1 MDKLDNLEKLKEKFN
16 ISYEQAKIALEFND
30 WDMLDAELFLEYNNI
45 IEKPEEGI
53 FFTNTIKSKYTE
65 GDSISNNLVKV
76 DVKENRD
83 NTFFENICDLI
94 DKANNIIF
102 EIIKGD
108 KVYLKLPSTIV
119 IILLFFSFSLIIP
132 LAIVGLFFDLKYR
145 LRSNQLKLDKI
156 NNVFMKIESEVRKL
170 KDKIKQRRKV

>member
-16 ISYEQAKIALEFND
+16 ISYEQAKIALELND
-30 WDMLDAELFLEYNNI
+30 WDMLDAVLYLENNNI

-53 FFTNTIKSKYTE
+53 FFTNTMKSKYTE

-102 EIIKGD
+102 EIIKIVAEIYPD
-108 KVYLKLPSTIV
+108 LEVENVKVTAEELKNYLNSLGIEDTRYYI
-119 IILLFFSFSLIIP
+119 FSFYFKN
-132 LAIVGLFFDLKYR
+132 GT
-145 LRSNQLKLDKI
+145 
-156 NNVFMKIESEVRKL
+156 
-170 KDKIKQRRKV
+170 